1 MFDVGDN
8 VIVIKEET
16 YDTIKIYGFG
26 VVDEVIDFDGEH
38 TYVVKLEEDAGRY
51 VIEADNLVSTHDW
64 VEYVDER
71 CANVIRVP
79 YEAWALVRNIISTPS
94 NWKTAGKGTKSY

>member
-16 YDTIKIYGFG
+16 FDIIKIYGFG
-26 VVDEVIDFDGEH
+26 VVDEAIDFDGEH
-38 TYVVKLEEDAGRY
+38 TYVVKLEEDAGGY
-51 VIEADNLVSTHDW
+51 VFETNNLVSTSDW

-71 CANVIRVP
+71 CARVIRVP
-79 YEAWALVRNIISTPS
+79 YEA
-94 NWKTAGKGTKSY
+94 

>member
-1 MFDVGDN
+1 MNSNIIDSLRPQCKKISCLCTRLN

-16 YDTIKIYGFG
+16 FDTIKIYGFG

-38 TYVVKLEEDAGRY
+38 TYVVKLEEDAGGY

-71 CANVIRVP
+71 CAKVIRVP
-79 YEAWALVRNIISTPS
+79 YEA
-94 NWKTAGKGTKSY
+94 

>member
-1 MFDVGDN
+1 MFDVGDD

-16 YDTIKIYGFG
+16 FDTIKIYGFG
-26 VVDEVIDFDGEH
+26 VVDEVINFDGEH
-38 TYVVKLEEDAGRY
+38 TYVVKLEEDAGGY

-79 YEAWALVRNIISTPS
+79 YEA
-94 NWKTAGKGTKSY
+94 